1 MHHERRL
8 ALVSGDDTI
17 WVDEPARRV
26 LVTPPDAYFAMPCCG
41 FAVLLEP
48 GVETVT
54 CPDCLVTAR
63 VEGQSK
69 AA

>member
-1 MHHERRL
+1 MHHERRS
-8 ALVSGDDTI
+8 ALVSDDDTI

-26 LVTPPDAYFAMPCCG
+26 LVTPPDAYVAMPCCG

-48 GVETVT
+48 CVDVVS
-54 CPDCLVTAR
+54 CPDCLVSAR
-63 VEGQSK
+63 VERRAE